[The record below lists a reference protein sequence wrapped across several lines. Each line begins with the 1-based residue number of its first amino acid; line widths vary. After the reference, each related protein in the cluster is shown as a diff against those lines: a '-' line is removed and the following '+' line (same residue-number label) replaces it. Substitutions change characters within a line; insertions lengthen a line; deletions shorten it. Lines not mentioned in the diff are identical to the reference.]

1 MLSFA
6 PQSGYG
12 MSKDMASLAA
22 VAQANSISLQASL
35 RSSTASLQLAAVRIV
50 LIDAGAALL
59 HTHQLL
65 ASWGMLKA
73 CIRHAHF
80 AVPVLPV

>member
-35 RSSTASLQLAAVRIV
+35 RSSTASMQLAAANAKADINKQ
-50 LIDAGAALL
+50 DP
-59 HTHQLL
+59 L
-65 ASWGMLKA
+65 ASFQASYNALVARRDAMQAMFG
-73 CIRHAHF
+73 AHGSD
-80 AVPVLPV
+80 